1 MYLTPLSGIK
11 GEGMKNLENKLKE
24 LQSKGYENIGI
35 NQVLLWIAEIKRD
48 NILKRKVR
56 KEDR

>member
-1 MYLTPLSGIK
+1 
-11 GEGMKNLENKLKE
+11 MKNLEKKLKE